1 MPPRIKVVEPS
12 SAGSGSGSA
21 RAKPTPKE
29 RGCFQCSR
37 RRIICDKAE
46 PSCGKCIKKG
56 IDCSG
61 VNRIRFTEGVA
72 RRGRL
77 KDCKIPDISNNGQ
90 GHLPSTTSFPAIR
103 WNNEKKKVSRRK
115 KGETRRDVIEAMS
128 PSSAH
133 PSDEISQLACTPRTT
148 SPTDFPDD
156 FVDTPPQLT
165 LSPALFPTLD
175 DDVEEIDRAEDNVQ
189 LYFSAQNNLQYWL
202 PPLSAEARML
212 FSYFSE
218 AIAPVMVVLDT
229 ISNGYRQHILP
240 MALEDEVLRRAVG
253 VVAAQHLSRERPE
266 IKEAAEAG
274 RVAVISR
281 LRKDA
286 ISASEDQVFS
296 KFTWATLVVL
306 LVGETVTGSE
316 DYSFLVQML
325 LCLSANSRADHD
337 DTATTR
343 FLQTQTNMFELLGLP
358 LLGEDTGV
366 SAIKR
371 SFQSW
376 QDWLTCEQF
385 PADSENHQ
393 ILDKIRLCFAAAC
406 TIYIR
411 RATSENTESSPA
423 MRSQY
428 NQLQASTI
436 QDLIGRLS
444 NIPPHTHGAHALVWP
459 CFVAGAEASDFD
471 QRAFFVSYMESI
483 YARTKFLNI
492 PVAVQSLK
500 ALWASKGDKRW
511 TQCLPE
517 YNKVLVM

>member
-1 MPPRIKVVEPS
+1 MKIVEPP
-12 SAGSGSGSA
+12 SA
-21 RAKPTPKE
+21 RSGGGKPTPKE

-72 RRGRL
+72 RRGKL
-77 KDCKIPDISNNGQ
+77 KDCKIPDISSDGPA
-90 GHLPSTTSFPAIR
+90 HLPSTTSFPAIR
-103 WNNEKKKVSRRK
+103 WNGERKREIKQKKKSV
-115 KGETRRDVIEAMS
+115 RRDAKHTRAQEFVHRSDASSLSSPTPPTTEQLYHPTVATDS
-128 PSSAH
+128 PS
-133 PSDEISQLACTPRTT
+133 E
-148 SPTDFPDD
+148 
-156 FVDTPPQLT
+156 DTYSSSVNLG
-165 LSPALFPTLD
+165 LE
-175 DDVEEIDRAEDNVQ
+175 DDVEEINRDDESV
-189 LYFSAQNNLQYWL
+189 LPYFPRHQSLQQWI

-229 ISNGYRQHILP
+229 ISNGYRELILP

-266 IKEAAEAG
+266 IKDAAEAG
-274 RVAVISR
+274 RSAIISR

-286 ISASEDQVFS
+286 LSVPEDHVFS

-325 LCLSANSRADHD
+325 LTLSANSRAEND
-337 DTATTR
+337 DKSVIR

-358 LLGEDTGV
+358 LLGEQTGV
-366 SAIKR
+366 FAINR

-385 PADSENHQ
+385 PADSENHR
-393 ILDKIRLCFAAAC
+393 IIDKIRLCFAAAC

-411 RATSENTESSPA
+411 RATTEDVDSLPA
-423 MRSQY
+423 KRSQY
-428 NQLQASTI
+428 DALQTSTI

-444 NIPPHTHGAHALVWP
+444 SIPPHTHGAHALVWP
-459 CFVAGAEASDFD
+459 CFIAGAEASDLD
-471 QRAFFVSYMESI
+471 QRAFFVNYMENI
-483 YARTKFLNI
+483 YTRTKFRNV
-492 PVAVQSLK
+492 PMAVQSLK
-500 ALWASKGDKRW
+500 TLWVCKGDKRW
-511 TQCLPE
+511 TQCLTEFPR
-517 YNKVLVM
+517 VLVM